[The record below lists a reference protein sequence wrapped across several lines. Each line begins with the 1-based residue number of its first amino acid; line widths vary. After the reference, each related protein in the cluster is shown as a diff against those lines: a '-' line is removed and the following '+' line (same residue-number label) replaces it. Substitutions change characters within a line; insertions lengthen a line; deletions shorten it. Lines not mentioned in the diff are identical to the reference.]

1 MRLIHV
7 LKNNQEQATAAWID
21 HLKNLRIEDMIQQL
35 ARQDKNFENA
45 LQQLNELKIFIGDP
59 EHILGS
65 YLTKHGEIAEH
76 VQVRFCNADKLLVG
90 KAANH
95 TFEGVGRTA
104 MEDYLR
110 NGKMIQS
117 KFYNG
122 VKGTFNAIVTHLKSY
137 PYFIKKGGSYDIPRD
152 QYESLIDIYNRGQT
166 ARSSLSRSEET
177 LFKHMIAWENEQDVK
192 ICDVVHPTQVDYK
205 DVQLKVVD
213 RTVKDK
219 ETKIEQK
226 NEGIKDRIKDQHK
239 PSMQEGLQATAL
251 AAGLEGGTTFC
262 IKVYEKRKAGR
273 KLSEFTTND
282 WKEVGIDTAKGTT
295 KGAIRGSSVFA
306 MTNFLN
312 SPAPVA
318 NSLVTATFGVVSLA
332 RKLENNQITKEEF
345 TINSEVVCLEVG
357 TSALSAMLGQTLVPI
372 PVLGAIVGNTV
383 GMLML
388 EISRNYLDSDEQQLI
403 QEYVTKMSALD
414 NKYVEEYSRLL
425 KEIQNKEHKFNSLV
439 ELAFDKDVNKAFY
452 SSVALALSEDVDEGM
467 ILKNLNDIDSYF
479 N

>member
-137 PYFIKKGGSYDIPRD
+137 PYFIKKR
-152 QYESLIDIYNRGQT
+152 
-166 ARSSLSRSEET
+166 
-177 LFKHMIAWENEQDVK
+177 W
-192 ICDVVHPTQVDYK
+192 
-205 DVQLKVVD
+205 QL
-213 RTVKDK
+213 
-219 ETKIEQK
+219 
-226 NEGIKDRIKDQHK
+226 
-239 PSMQEGLQATAL
+239 
-251 AAGLEGGTTFC
+251 
-262 IKVYEKRKAGR
+262 
-273 KLSEFTTND
+273 
-282 WKEVGIDTAKGTT
+282 
-295 KGAIRGSSVFA
+295 
-306 MTNFLN
+306 
-312 SPAPVA
+312 
-318 NSLVTATFGVVSLA
+318 
-332 RKLENNQITKEEF
+332 
-345 TINSEVVCLEVG
+345 
-357 TSALSAMLGQTLVPI
+357 
-372 PVLGAIVGNTV
+372 
-383 GMLML
+383 
-388 EISRNYLDSDEQQLI
+388 
-403 QEYVTKMSALD
+403 
-414 NKYVEEYSRLL
+414 
-425 KEIQNKEHKFNSLV
+425 
-439 ELAFDKDVNKAFY
+439 
-452 SSVALALSEDVDEGM
+452 
-467 ILKNLNDIDSYF
+467 
-479 N
+479 

>member
-7 LKNNQEQATAAWID
+7 LKSNQEQATAAWID

-122 VKGTFNAIVTHLKSY
+122 EKGTFNAIVTHLKSY
-137 PYFIKKGGSYDIPRD
+137 PYFIKKGGSYDIPR
-152 QYESLIDIYNRGQT
+152 
-166 ARSSLSRSEET
+166 
-177 LFKHMIAWENEQDVK
+177 
-192 ICDVVHPTQVDYK
+192 
-205 DVQLKVVD
+205 
-213 RTVKDK
+213 
-219 ETKIEQK
+219 
-226 NEGIKDRIKDQHK
+226 DQHK

-345 TINSEVVCLEVG
+345 TMNSEVVCLEVG
-357 TSALSAMLGQTLVPI
+357 TSALSAMLGQTLIPI

-403 QEYVTKMSALD
+403 KEYVTKMSALD

-452 SSVALALSEDVDEGM
+452 SSVALALSEGVDEGM
-467 ILKNLNDIDSYF
+467 ILKDLNDIDSYF

>member
-1 MRLIHV
+1 M
-7 LKNNQEQATAAWID
+7 
-21 HLKNLRIEDMIQQL
+21 
-35 ARQDKNFENA
+35 
-45 LQQLNELKIFIGDP
+45 
-59 EHILGS
+59 
-65 YLTKHGEIAEH
+65 
-76 VQVRFCNADKLLVG
+76 
-90 KAANH
+90 
-95 TFEGVGRTA
+95 
-104 MEDYLR
+104 
-110 NGKMIQS
+110 
-117 KFYNG
+117 
-122 VKGTFNAIVTHLKSY
+122 
-137 PYFIKKGGSYDIPRD
+137 
-152 QYESLIDIYNRGQT
+152 
-166 ARSSLSRSEET
+166 
-177 LFKHMIAWENEQDVK
+177 
-192 ICDVVHPTQVDYK
+192 VHPTQVDYK

-213 RTVKDK
+213 KTVKDK

-251 AAGLEGGTTFC
+251 AAGLEGGITFC

-345 TINSEVVCLEVG
+345 TMNSEVVCLEVG
-357 TSALSAMLGQTLVPI
+357 TSALSAMLGQTLIPI

-403 QEYVTKMSALD
+403 QEYVTKMSDLD

-452 SSVALALSEDVDEGM
+452 SSVALALSEGVDEGM
-467 ILKNLNDIDSYF
+467 ILKDLNDIDSYF

>member
-1 MRLIHV
+1 
-7 LKNNQEQATAAWID
+7 
-21 HLKNLRIEDMIQQL
+21 
-35 ARQDKNFENA
+35 
-45 LQQLNELKIFIGDP
+45 
-59 EHILGS
+59 
-65 YLTKHGEIAEH
+65 
-76 VQVRFCNADKLLVG
+76 
-90 KAANH
+90 
-95 TFEGVGRTA
+95 
-104 MEDYLR
+104 
-110 NGKMIQS
+110 
-117 KFYNG
+117 
-122 VKGTFNAIVTHLKSY
+122 
-137 PYFIKKGGSYDIPRD
+137 
-152 QYESLIDIYNRGQT
+152 
-166 ARSSLSRSEET
+166 
-177 LFKHMIAWENEQDVK
+177 
-192 ICDVVHPTQVDYK
+192 
-205 DVQLKVVD
+205 
-213 RTVKDK
+213 
-219 ETKIEQK
+219 
-226 NEGIKDRIKDQHK
+226 
-239 PSMQEGLQATAL
+239 
-251 AAGLEGGTTFC
+251 
-262 IKVYEKRKAGR
+262 
-273 KLSEFTTND
+273 
-282 WKEVGIDTAKGTT
+282 
-295 KGAIRGSSVFA
+295 

-357 TSALSAMLGQTLVPI
+357 TSALSAMLGQTLIPI

-467 ILKNLNDIDSYF
+467 ILKNLNDIDTYF

>member
-1 MRLIHV
+1 
-7 LKNNQEQATAAWID
+7 
-21 HLKNLRIEDMIQQL
+21 
-35 ARQDKNFENA
+35 
-45 LQQLNELKIFIGDP
+45 
-59 EHILGS
+59 
-65 YLTKHGEIAEH
+65 
-76 VQVRFCNADKLLVG
+76 
-90 KAANH
+90 
-95 TFEGVGRTA
+95 
-104 MEDYLR
+104 
-110 NGKMIQS
+110 
-117 KFYNG
+117 
-122 VKGTFNAIVTHLKSY
+122 
-137 PYFIKKGGSYDIPRD
+137 
-152 QYESLIDIYNRGQT
+152 
-166 ARSSLSRSEET
+166 
-177 LFKHMIAWENEQDVK
+177 
-192 ICDVVHPTQVDYK
+192 
-205 DVQLKVVD
+205 
-213 RTVKDK
+213 
-219 ETKIEQK
+219 
-226 NEGIKDRIKDQHK
+226 
-239 PSMQEGLQATAL
+239 
-251 AAGLEGGTTFC
+251 
-262 IKVYEKRKAGR
+262 
-273 KLSEFTTND
+273 
-282 WKEVGIDTAKGTT
+282 
-295 KGAIRGSSVFA
+295 

-357 TSALSAMLGQTLVPI
+357 TSALSAMLGQTLIPI

>member
-166 ARSSLSRSEET
+166 ARSSLS
-177 LFKHMIAWENEQDVK
+177 
-192 ICDVVHPTQVDYK
+192 
-205 DVQLKVVD
+205 
-213 RTVKDK
+213 
-219 ETKIEQK
+219 
-226 NEGIKDRIKDQHK
+226 
-239 PSMQEGLQATAL
+239 
-251 AAGLEGGTTFC
+251 
-262 IKVYEKRKAGR
+262 
-273 KLSEFTTND
+273 
-282 WKEVGIDTAKGTT
+282 
-295 KGAIRGSSVFA
+295 
-306 MTNFLN
+306 
-312 SPAPVA
+312 
-318 NSLVTATFGVVSLA
+318 
-332 RKLENNQITKEEF
+332 
-345 TINSEVVCLEVG
+345 
-357 TSALSAMLGQTLVPI
+357 
-372 PVLGAIVGNTV
+372 
-383 GMLML
+383 
-388 EISRNYLDSDEQQLI
+388 
-403 QEYVTKMSALD
+403 
-414 NKYVEEYSRLL
+414 
-425 KEIQNKEHKFNSLV
+425 
-439 ELAFDKDVNKAFY
+439 
-452 SSVALALSEDVDEGM
+452 
-467 ILKNLNDIDSYF
+467 
-479 N
+479 